1 MRSHC
6 SSFRSAFVTCGD
18 HSFKFLVTAFSTA
31 QQSSLHVLFSYDCS
45 SIQTLYPHEPISDSV
60 TVLSHSFHTRSIIVS
75 LEFIYQYLKATLE
88 AFTPGQLFY
97 KKKGQSSA
105 PRKLIKRAIY
115 SSVTA
120 NKRCH
125 RHQVQS
131 SFLMPSLKT
140 RLSCFSTVTMRPF
153 PSC

>member
-1 MRSHC
+1 MRR
-6 SSFRSAFVTCGD
+6 SFLQILSYCIFNGT
-18 HSFKFLVTAFSTA
+18 TIFSTYCF
-31 QQSSLHVLFSYDCS
+31 LTIVLAFRPCILTSPS
-45 SIQTLYPHEPISDSV
+45 SDSV

>member
-45 SIQTLYPHEPISDSV
+45 SIQTLYPHEPILRLCDCSFAFFPYAVDYCLAGVYLSV
-60 TVLSHSFHTRSIIVS
+60 SEGYLGRFHSRTTF
-75 LEFIYQYLKATLE
+75 L
-88 AFTPGQLFY
+88 
-97 KKKGQSSA
+97 KKGQSSA